1 MKFKIAINVLTPE
14 EARAGLTLDTDA
26 GLRMVHE
33 FVTRQRADL
42 ARADG
47 QLRDATARVDMLAKD
62 VPAGRATPAD
72 LDDALRAKQGAALT
86 APGFQARVTDA
97 EAAVVQAKTQASAR
111 IIAEARRRGK
121 ALQDAAD
128 ELTPVLLAL
137 SDAEAAL
144 DQVVLSLGDKHGIPP
159 VTWPTCTEDQAHLG
173 LVLNQP
179 TKQ

>member
-1 MKFKIAINVLTPE
+1 MKFKIAINVPSSDE
-14 EARAGLTLDTDA
+14 ERTGLDVNDDA
-26 GLRMVHE
+26 GLRMAHE
-33 FVTRQRADL
+33 FATWQRADL

-47 QLRDATARVDMLAKD
+47 QLRDATARVDELARD

-86 APGFQARVTDA
+86 APGFRARVTDA

-144 DQVVLSLGDKHGIPP
+144 DQVVLSLGDKHGVPS
-159 VTWPTCTEDQAHLG
+159 VAWPTCTEDQAHLG

-179 TKQ
+179 TKS